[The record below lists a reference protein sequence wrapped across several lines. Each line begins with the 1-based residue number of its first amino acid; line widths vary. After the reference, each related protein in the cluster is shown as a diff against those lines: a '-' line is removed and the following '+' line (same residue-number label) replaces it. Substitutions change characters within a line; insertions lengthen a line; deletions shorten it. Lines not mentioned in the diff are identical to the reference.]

1 MTIDRTH
8 EERVEPNLLH
18 SCQTWARAADGGWV
32 LAAEGVVAMG
42 CEARHRAFNQ
52 TFLTSPTPDVAT
64 LRDAI
69 SRYEHG
75 PFRMRFR
82 DELHEA
88 LTPLLLEL
96 GLERQGGIPT
106 MTSTLRGEVST
117 SETGLRIGRV
127 ADHAKLADHVRVVA
141 EGFSGWMPETL
152 GRVFT
157 AKLLDEPSWVAWVGY
172 EDGDPVASSQLVVHD
187 NVAGLYYIATL
198 ETARRKG
205 YGDAITRHAIREG
218 QARGCDLVCL
228 QASSSGRPVYERL
241 GFNVIGEY
249 ITYVP
254 REDA

>member
-1 MTIDRTH
+1 MTDVH
-8 EERVEPNLLH
+8 AERVEPNLLH

-52 TFLTSPTPDVAT
+52 TFLTSPTPGVAT

-69 SRYEHG
+69 SRYEQG

-82 DELHEA
+82 DELYDG
-88 LTPLLLEL
+88 LTPVIEAL

-106 MTSTLRGEVST
+106 MTMALGGEVSVPA
-117 SETGLRIGRV
+117 TGLRITRV
-127 ADHAKLADHVRVVA
+127 TDTATLAAHVRVVA
-141 EGFSGWMPETL
+141 DGFSGWIPETL

-157 AKLLDEPSWVAWVGY
+157 SKLLDEPSWAGWVGY
-172 EDGDPVASSQLVVHD
+172 ENDVPVASSQLVVHG
-187 NVAGLYYIATL
+187 NVAGLYYVATVK
-198 ETARRKG
+198 AAQRKG
-205 YGDAITRHAIREG
+205 YADAITRAAMREG
-218 QARGCDLVCL
+218 FARGCDLVCL
-228 QASSSGRPVYERL
+228 QASPAGRPVYERI

-254 REDA
+254 RESDV